1 MDCSA
6 QSSVLAAGPEFSGAE
21 VGKLIWDQL
30 TTNLCF
36 CLQTRFPLRSAL
48 GPHLPVA
55 RLLIGG
61 ERPGPGSVLPH
72 NGALADWMSAGK
84 NCQSEHRHLHTRN
97 LSVFRVGS
105 IVPVLCSNIYVKTFN
120 LSNIPLRAGWAV
132 LTECFTLFVA
142 PVAVSDQSVRT
153 RRLYESESLSERWW

>member
-1 MDCSA
+1 M
-6 QSSVLAAGPEFSGAE
+6 
-21 VGKLIWDQL
+21 

-48 GPHLPVA
+48 GPHLPVS

-61 ERPGPGSVLPH
+61 ERPGPGSVVLPH
-72 NGALADWMSAGK
+72 NGALADWMSAEK
-84 NCQSEHRHLHTRN
+84 NCQSEDRHLHTRN

-120 LSNIPLRAGWAV
+120 LSNIPLPSWLGPV
-132 LTECFTLFVA
+132 LTECFTVFVSPVPPVPPVSPVS

-153 RRLYESESLSERWW
+153 GRLYESEILSERW